1 LWKRYVNPMRGTMA
15 VIYRLRLTG
24 EREDFME
31 DEECSDMGERGVCDG
46 VEPFSEEFGGSV

>member
-31 DEECSDMGERGVCDG
+31 DEECSDMGEGGVCDG